1 MPQPMPRISAT
12 RAILPVA
19 LLLLAAACGGPEPP
33 PHIFLISIDT
43 LRADYLA
50 PYGFDEVATP
60 TASGLADDGVLFT
73 RAVTPMGITVPVHA
87 TMLTGLMPRRHTV
100 RANVHRLPD
109 EVPTVAAALT
119 GAGYRSA
126 SILSFGA
133 MNFMAGLDRGFE
145 HASDRDEDGR
155 EFVRGDSETLEMAL
169 EWLGR
174 QDGSEPLFMLV
185 HFYDVHSPHLP
196 TGHTPPM
203 PDGYTGPL
211 ADGVGVET
219 LYNESA
225 DLIVGKPI
233 ELAALRA
240 LYAGEAAE
248 ADRRAGQFIDA
259 LRRQGL
265 LDNAV
270 VIFTADHGQGL
281 GENDYFGHGPTLEQ
295 TVLHV
300 PLIIRDFREPARGR
314 RVTETVGLI
323 DLAPTILGLAGFPDQ
338 GLPGRDLLAAG
349 EDDEPAV
356 YLSEVE
362 QRSSQT
368 EFRPE
373 HYDEQALAAFFDDF
387 KLVEQDGEQ
396 RLFRVGPDRGQQIEP
411 VPLDEMHPS
420 LRAWL
425 ADTMQAYRDGTLESE
440 RAELDDEALLKL
452 RSLGY
457 IQ

>member
-1 MPQPMPRISAT
+1 MPRIPAI

-19 LLLLAAACGGPEPP
+19 LLLLAAACGEPERP

-43 LRADYLA
+43 LRADYLE
-50 PYGFDEVATP
+50 PYGFDAVETP
-60 TASGLADDGVLFT
+60 TARRLAEGGVLFT

-87 TMLTGLMPRRHTV
+87 TMLTGLMPRRHAV

-109 EVPTVAAALT
+109 EVPTVAAALS
-119 GAGYRSA
+119 GAGYRTA

-145 HASDRDEDGR
+145 HASDRDEAGR

-196 TGHTPPM
+196 TGHTPSM

-219 LYNESA
+219 LYNESHQTIA
-225 DLIVGKPI
+225 GRPE

-240 LYAGEAAE
+240 LYAGEAAT
-248 ADRRAGQFIDA
+248 ADHRAGQFIDA
-259 LRRQGL
+259 LREKGL
-265 LDNAV
+265 LDNAI
-270 VIFTADHGQGL
+270 VIYVADHGQGL

-300 PLIIRDFREPARGR
+300 PLIIRDFRAPARGR

-323 DLAPTILGLAGFPDQ
+323 DLAPTILGLAGIPDD
-338 GLPGRDLLAAG
+338 GLPGRDLLAVGG
-349 EDDEPAV
+349 ESEPAV

-387 KLVEQDGEQ
+387 KLVEQDGGQ
-396 RLFRVGPDRGQQIEP
+396 RLYRIDDEWGQHIEP
-411 VPLDEMHPS
+411 VALDEMHES

-425 ADTMQAYRDGTLESE
+425 SDTMQAYREGSLESE
-440 RAELDDEALLKL
+440 RAELDDEALEKL